1 MSGDA
6 SERCDVGAS
15 LNKSFLFLQTL
26 AACVAP
32 SKSVWVKRA
41 VEGGH
46 RAKQL
51 KGWKSRGTSPLF
63 DALATVQKKHRESM
77 DVGALARALL
87 ASSFVLSPYQYPQ
100 QVPKLRKLLSR

>member
-32 SKSVWVKRA
+32 SKSVWAKRA

-51 KGWKSRGTSPLF
+51 KGWKSSGTSPLF

-77 DVGALARALL
+77 DGGALARALL

>member
-6 SERCDVGAS
+6 SERCDVGVS

-26 AACVAP
+26 VACAGAQAL
-32 SKSVWVKRA
+32 WAERA

-51 KGWKSRGTSPLF
+51 KGWKRGAISAPF
-63 DALATVQKKHRESM
+63 DALTTVQKKHRESM
-77 DVGALARALL
+77 GRGRAQVRSAAFVCSVAVPISATGAQAEEALAR
-87 ASSFVLSPYQYPQ
+87 
-100 QVPKLRKLLSR
+100 